1 MLLTNAISVK
11 LFLTFPRNMVNTSGS
26 AAWIQCIY
34 VSLAALLIFVGTYK
48 LYAKCNGADIVDL
61 AQYIVGKPMKIA
73 VGLTLCAVL
82 TANIAMTV
90 RLFPESVKIYLLPNT
105 PTEFILLFLAIAA
118 AVGAYCEIEA
128 LSRLHAIIIP
138 VSAVIMCL
146 FFLLVLPN
154 CRAENLTPILGT
166 GAYNIFVRGF
176 DRISVFSDILLL
188 NLLLPCCDSQKTA
201 VKCGFWAIVSG
212 GAFALVIT
220 LLYAMAYPY
229 PVSKYF
235 IMPVYQL
242 MRLVRVGDFF
252 QRAESVFEFIWSIST
267 MLYISVY
274 ICVICMV
281 WQKIFDL
288 KYRKPL
294 IAPVTIIIFAIA
306 FIPSSTDALLS
317 GENSVKSIM
326 CLTAFLLVPLL
337 AVIYYAKGGH
347 KNEKG

>member
-11 LFLTFPRNMVNTSGS
+11 LFLSFLHNMVCTSGN
-26 AAWIQCIY
+26 AAWLQCIY

-48 LYAKCNGADIVDL
+48 LYAKYGSLSIIEL
-61 AQYIVGKPMKIA
+61 AQIAGGKPLKTA
-73 VGLTLCAVL
+73 VGLLVCAVL

-105 PTEFILLFLAIAA
+105 PTEFILLFLAVAV

-128 LSRLHAIIIP
+128 LSRLHAIIVP
-138 VSAVIMCL
+138 VSAAAMCV

-154 CRAENLTPILGT
+154 CRTDNLFPILGT

-176 DRISVFSDILLL
+176 ERISVFSDILLL
-188 NLLLPCCDSQKTA
+188 NLLLPYCKSAKTA
-201 VKCGFWAIVSG
+201 VKCGFRAIAAS
-212 GAFALVIT
+212 GAFAIAIT
-220 LLYAMAYPY
+220 LLYATAYPY
-229 PVSKYF
+229 PTSKYF

-242 MRLVRVGDFF
+242 IRLVRVGDFF
-252 QRAESVFEFIWSIST
+252 QRVESIFEFIWSVST

-281 WQKIFDL
+281 WRKIFAL
-288 KYRKPL
+288 KHQKPL
-294 IAPVTIIIFAIA
+294 VAPITIIIFAIA
-306 FIPSSTDALLS
+306 LMPSSTGALLS
-317 GENSVKSIM
+317 GENSAKSIM
-326 CLTAFLLVPLL
+326 CIAAFTLPPLF
-337 AVIYYAKGGH
+337 AVICAIKGGH